1 MSRAET
7 TMRALLM
14 AAMAAVIGY
23 APLCATAA
31 PRPVARVTKKIA
43 KKVVKKVVARPGPT
57 KRPAQVVAAAP
68 VSREIESPP
77 PDAADPDR
85 ARVMR
90 LQQALTSIAHGPVLG
105 RLRVGM
111 RVLDSRSGR
120 TFFRRRDDVL
130 MDPASNQKVL
140 ATATALLLLGHD
152 YQFRTQVEGPL
163 PDADGVLRGDVVLRG
178 SGDPSLRADD
188 LNELVSGLVARGVQ
202 RLEGGVR
209 ADDRRVGLEER
220 PAGPAEPSHDERS
233 TLHLLRGAV
242 VVRVRPGDHEGA
254 PPLVSV
260 SPSPEAFQ
268 IVNRAQ
274 TRGKGK
280 NRVAVTVSAAQGRM
294 VVTVSGRISLTHPG
308 QVIRRAPPNPRLYAA
323 ALLNAALHT
332 AGIEV
337 RDPPSLLMGGRPP
350 VSGSQALA
358 VHVSAP
364 LSLLIRHL
372 NKDSDNEYAD
382 RLLAVVGAETYGG
395 AATNAKGLRAL
406 REAMNHLGIAATGYR
421 SANGSG
427 LGHMN
432 RISAATMADLLWR
445 LYQDPRIGPEILQSL
460 SVGGVDG
467 TTRNRFRGGPA
478 AERVRAKTGT
488 LRGKSC
494 LSGYVGDG
502 GDVLVFSIFV
512 EGLRGRRLGTQAA
525 RAAQVMAVNAMM
537 RFSRGAVGELPGDEV
552 LPPDDLE
559 AGDDLPDTDED
570 EPTDPETA
578 VQPDTASVVP

>member
-1 MSRAET
+1 MWGLVLGAWLGST
-7 TMRALLM
+7 
-14 AAMAAVIGY
+14 
-23 APLCATAA
+23 PL
-31 PRPVARVTKKIA
+31 
-43 KKVVKKVVARPGPT
+43 
-57 KRPAQVVAAAP
+57 AAAP
-68 VSREIESPP
+68 VPKAREVESPP

-85 ARVMR
+85 DRVMR

-140 ATATALLLLGHD
+140 ATAAALLLLGHD
-152 YQFRTQVEGPL
+152 YRFRTQVQGPL
-163 PDADGVLRGDVVLRG
+163 PDDDGTIRGDLVLRG
-178 SGDPSLRADD
+178 SGDPSLRAGD
-188 LNELVSGLVARGVQ
+188 LDELAQGLVARGVQ
-202 RLEGGVR
+202 RLEGGVQ

-220 PAGPAEPSHDERS
+220 PPGPTETSTDERS
-233 TLHLLRGAV
+233 PLRLLRGAV
-242 VVRVRPGDHEGA
+242 VVRVRPADRVGA
-254 PPLVSV
+254 QPLVSV
-260 SPSPEAFQ
+260 SPPSQAFQ

-274 TRGKGK
+274 TRGKG
-280 NRVAVTVSAAQGRM
+280 RSRVTVSVTAGQGRM
-294 VVTVSGRISLTHPG
+294 VVTVAGRISITHPG
-308 QVIRRAPPNPRLYAA
+308 QVIRRAPPSPRLYAA
-323 ALLNAALHT
+323 VLLNAALRT

-337 RDPPSLLMGGRPP
+337 RDPPALVVPGRTSDPGGK
-350 VSGSQALA
+350 ALV
-358 VHVSAP
+358 VHLSSP
-364 LSLLIRHL
+364 LSVLIRRL
-372 NKDSDNEYAD
+372 NKDSDNDYAD
-382 RLLAVVGAETYGG
+382 RLLAVTGAETYGG

-406 REAMNHLGIAATGYR
+406 REAMNHLGITPTGYR

-502 GDVLVFSIFV
+502 GDVLVFSILV

-537 RFSRGAVGELPGDEV
+537 RFSRGAVGELPSDEV

-559 AGDDLPDTDED
+559 AGDDLPDSDED
-570 EPTDPETA
+570 EPVEPETQA
-578 VQPDTASVVP
+578 PAPVPSVAP